1 MIKYY
6 TFIKLICPHIL
17 KENERTVIVKIDL
30 YGTKILI
37 SLISLTTVPII

>member
-37 SLISLTTVPII
+37 SLTTVPII